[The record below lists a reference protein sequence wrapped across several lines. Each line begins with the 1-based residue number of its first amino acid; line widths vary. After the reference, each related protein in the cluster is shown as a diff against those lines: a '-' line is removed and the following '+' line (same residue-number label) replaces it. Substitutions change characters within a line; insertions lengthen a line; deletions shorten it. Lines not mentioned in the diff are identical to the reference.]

1 MALSSGLFTFYLPYL
16 HISFPLAPLP
26 LSHFLPGLF
35 YFVNMMLPRAELL
48 LLLRLFAVIAD
59 ENIFNLLYSIWRHL
73 FSVDIMIL
81 GGARACDMRHA
92 A

>member
-1 MALSSGLFTFYLPYL
+1 MALSVACLHFICHICTSHSHLP
-16 HISFPLAPLP
+16 HSPLP
-26 LSHFLPGLF
+26 IFCHGLF

-81 GGARACDMRHA
+81 GGACGMRHEA
-92 A
+92 